1 MIPLVLRLQ
10 VALILPQQTRI
21 SHLLESLVLQ
31 LQVELLLEE
40 VEPV

>member
-10 VALILPQQTRI
+10 VALILPQQTRTR
-21 SHLLESLVLQ
+21 HLLESLVLQ